1 MKNVLGMSVV
11 GSDYDELKQYN
22 LAEIYDPTP
31 KLDAS
36 RNNGATPKVGVKDDS
51 PPSDVAANELG
62 PKDDVIPTLKGE
74 DDKTSLDFQ
83 EAVDDAHLPAA

>member
-31 KLDAS
+31 KLHAEMS
-36 RNNGATPKVGVKDDS
+36 NGAAPKVKDKDDS
-51 PPSDVAANELG
+51 PPSDVLATNTHVTA
-62 PKDDVIPTLKGE
+62 
-74 DDKTSLDFQ
+74 S
-83 EAVDDAHLPAA
+83 